1 PIVGST
7 LTTVVVFLPLGFLK
21 GAVGEFFTALS
32 LTLAASV
39 LLSLVFSLT
48 VVPLLAELLV
58 KGAGARESS
67 QRFIEPVHRAYER
80 GIRWALANKAWVGG
94 GALILALAALFAYF
108 NLGTG
113 FLPEMDEGGFV
124 IDYLTP

>member
-1 PIVGST
+1 MMRWWWWKTFTGIW
-7 LTTVVVFLPLGFLK
+7 
-21 GAVGEFFTALS
+21 GAE
-32 LTLAASV
+32 
-39 LLSLVFSLT
+39 
-48 VVPLLAELLV
+48 E
-58 KGAGARESS
+58 ARESS

-124 IDYLTP
+124 IDYLTPAGTSLSETDALVRQMEAKVNELPEKSASSRRTGAEL